1 MKRNGKS
8 EAHLR
13 ERVVHEL
20 KEFAVIAAYLFVC
33 FTAVACLKAAIL
45 KAHGISFAPFAFA
58 AVKALI
64 CAKFVSMGQIFH
76 LGERFKSLPLIWPTI
91 YKSLCFLSMLIVLN
105 ALEEVFVGFLHG
117 RTIVESMADFG
128 GGTMDQLIATS
139 FLGFLMLMPFFAF
152 RTLGEVVGER
162 NLVQVFFRRRHI
174 VQRSAS
180 GINDQSSSRIGAQ
193 AYPASDPVTTF

>member
-13 ERVVHEL
+13 ERVVHEI

-33 FTAVACLKAAIL
+33 FTALACLKAAIL
-45 KAHGISFAPFAFA
+45 KAYGISFAPFAFA

-76 LGERFKSLPLIWPTI
+76 LGERFKSLPLIWPTM
-91 YKSLCFLSMLIVLN
+91 YKSLCFLSLLIVLN

-117 RTIVESMADFG
+117 RTIVDSMADFG

-139 FLGFLMLMPFFAF
+139 FIGFLMLIPFFAF
-152 RTLGEVVGER
+152 RTLGELVGER
-162 NLVQVFFRRRHI
+162 NLVQVFFRYRRT
-174 VQRSAS
+174 VQRSATA
-180 GINDQSSSRIGAQ
+180 IDDQSSNRIGAQ
-193 AYPASDPVTTF
+193 AYPACDPVR

>member
-1 MKRNGKS
+1 MTRNQKS
-8 EAHLR
+8 EVHLR
-13 ERVVHEL
+13 ERVIHEL

-76 LGERFKSLPLIWPTI
+76 LGERFKSLPLIWPTM

-105 ALEEVFVGFLHG
+105 ALEEVFVGFIHG
-117 RTIVESMADFG
+117 RTIVDSMADFG
-128 GGTMDQLIATS
+128 GGTMDQLVATS
-139 FLGFLMLMPFFAF
+139 FIGFLMLMPFFAF
-152 RTLGEVVGER
+152 RALGEIVGER
-162 NLVQVFFRRRHI
+162 NLVQVFFRYRH
-174 VQRSAS
+174 VAQRSAL
-180 GINDQSSSRIGAQ
+180 GIDNQSSSRISAQ
-193 AYPASDPVTTF
+193 AHPVRAD

>member
-1 MKRNGKS
+1 MNRNGKS

-64 CAKFVSMGQIFH
+64 CAKFISIGQIFH

-91 YKSLCFLSMLIVLN
+91 YKSLCFLSLLIVLN
-105 ALEEVFVGFLHG
+105 AVEEVFVGFLHG
-117 RTIVESMADFG
+117 RTIVDSMADFG

-139 FLGFLMLMPFFAF
+139 FIGFLMLMPFFAF

-162 NLVQVFFRRRHI
+162 NLVQVFFRGRHV
-174 VQRSAS
+174 VQKSVLGAS
-180 GINDQSSSRIGAQ
+180 YQSSSRLGAQ
-193 AYPASDPVTTF
+193 ATEPRA

>member
-1 MKRNGKS
+1 MKKS
-8 EAHLR
+8 EVHLR

-33 FTAVACLKAAIL
+33 FTAVASLKAAIL
-45 KAHGISFAPFAFA
+45 KAHGISFAPFGFA

-64 CAKFVSMGQIFH
+64 CAKFISMGQIFH
-76 LGERFKSLPLIWPTI
+76 LGERRFKSLPLIWPTM
-91 YKSLCFLSMLIVLN
+91 YKSLCFLSLLIVLN

-117 RTIVESMADFG
+117 RTIVDSMADFG

-139 FLGFLMLMPFFAF
+139 FIGFLMLMPFFAF
-152 RTLGEVVGER
+152 RVLGEVVGER
-162 NLVQVFFRRRHI
+162 NLVQVFFRYRHA

-193 AYPASDPVTTF
+193 A

>member
-1 MKRNGKS
+1 
-8 EAHLR
+8 
-13 ERVVHEL
+13 
-20 KEFAVIAAYLFVC
+20 VC

-45 KAHGISFAPFAFA
+45 KAHGISFAPFVFA

-117 RTIVESMADFG
+117 RTIVDSMADFG
-128 GGTMDQLIATS
+128 GGTMDQLIAK
-139 FLGFLMLMPFFAF
+139 LPWFFDANALF
-152 RTLGEVVGER
+152 CLSDPWRG
-162 NLVQVFFRRRHI
+162 RRR
-174 VQRSAS
+174 A
-180 GINDQSSSRIGAQ
+180 QSCSSVFSPSSCCPKISFRHQ
-193 AYPASDPVTTF
+193 

>member
-8 EAHLR
+8 EAQLR

-76 LGERFKSLPLIWPTI
+76 LGERFKIIWPTI
-91 YKSLCFLSMLIVLN
+91 YKSLCFLFMLIVLN

-117 RTIVESMADFG
+117 RTIVDSMADFG
-128 GGTMDQLIATS
+128 GGTPDQIIATS
-139 FLGFLMLMPFFAF
+139 FIVFLMLIPFFAF
-152 RTLGEVVGER
+152 RTLGEAVGER
-162 NLVQVFFRRRHI
+162 NLVQVFFRRRH
-174 VQRSAS
+174 VVRRSL
-180 GINDQSSSRIGAQ
+180 NDQSSSRIGAQ
-193 AYPASDPVTTF
+193 AYPARDPVR